1 MSPLNAP
8 NTAHLMPGE
17 AVPAIVTACRL
28 VMQLG
33 FMHRDYSLSGQP
45 IPASPASITIK
56 LQSAA
61 CAGEAVVCLR
71 LRAAGRCAH
80 TAAEAVHPGAT
91 GTSGGGHHRPDAE
104 AGAGLAEL
112 AYELL
117 DAHTDTAQLVDGLP
131 YDPSWAAHLDY
142 LRALQRKGREI
153 LARISAE
160 ELSPCRWD
168 DMGSLDVR

>member
-17 AVPAIVTACRL
+17 AVPDIVTACR
-28 VMQLG
+28 
-33 FMHRDYSLSGQP
+33 
-45 IPASPASITIK
+45 
-56 LQSAA
+56 
-61 CAGEAVVCLR
+61 
-71 LRAAGRCAH
+71 
-80 TAAEAVHPGAT
+80 
-91 GTSGGGHHRPDAE
+91 
-104 AGAGLAEL
+104 LAEL

-142 LRALQRKGREI
+142 LRALQRKGREM
-153 LARISAE
+153 LARTAPE

-168 DMGSLDVR
+168 DVGSLDVR